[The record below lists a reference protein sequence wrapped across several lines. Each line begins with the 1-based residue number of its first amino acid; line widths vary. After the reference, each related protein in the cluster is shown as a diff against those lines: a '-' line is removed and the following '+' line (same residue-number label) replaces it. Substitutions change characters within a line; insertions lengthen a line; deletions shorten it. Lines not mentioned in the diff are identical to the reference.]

1 MFMAWVAISTT
12 LLIGL
17 LTVGVESAAGEQ
29 FEVVGV
35 VDAAPLPAASSP
47 SEQYPSVVYAGM
59 VWSLTESRVIPRT
72 EDAFSR
78 PWIVVELLA
87 TNIADDGELRVREGD
102 LSIVMDDGSNHP
114 TERLERTASSSRFS
128 VSPGKTKAVTAVFEL
143 RTNRDPNPADLQLQI
158 AEPGRIPAFLPLV
171 GEPDEPMYPVEA
183 DISDEPATITDPDD
197 PSRQLI
203 LVPDSASVDIET
215 GPYRA
220 AMGERLSVI
229 EVSVQRAAVDNDAAY
244 LHPEFWRLDVGTE
257 RLTPI
262 RVVRVGQS
270 AVNTDGI
277 KLLFVFV
284 AGPTEM
290 TLTAAANTDNPVA
303 YAITT
308 PDYSEQ

>member
-12 LLIGL
+12 LLVGL
-17 LTVGVESAAGEQ
+17 LTVGVESAAGEP

-35 VDAAPLPAASSP
+35 VDAAPLPASSSP

-72 EDAFSR
+72 ADAFSR
-78 PWIVVELLA
+78 PWIVIELLA
-87 TNIADDGELRVREGD
+87 TNITEDADLRVRESD
-102 LSIVMDDGSNHP
+102 LSIVMNDGSLHP

-183 DISDEPATITDPDD
+183 DIEDEPFTITDPDD

-203 LVPDSASVDIET
+203 LAPSSAAVDVEE

-220 AMGERLSVI
+220 AIGERLSVI
-229 EVSVQRAAVDNDAAY
+229 EVSVQRAAGNDDAAY
-244 LHPEFWRLDVGTE
+244 LYPDFWRLDVGTE

-262 RVVRVGQS
+262 RVVNVGQPE
-270 AVNTDGI
+270 ANTDEV

-284 AGPTEM
+284 AGPSDM

-308 PDYSEQ
+308 PDYGE